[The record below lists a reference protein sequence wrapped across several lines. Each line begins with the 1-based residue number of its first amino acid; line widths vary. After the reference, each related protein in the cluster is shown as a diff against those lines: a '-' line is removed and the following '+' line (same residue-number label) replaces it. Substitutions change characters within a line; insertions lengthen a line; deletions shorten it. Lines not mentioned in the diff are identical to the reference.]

1 MGASC
6 GEKRLHL
13 VLLVSLAAVLVW
25 SVVKPFDF
33 FTWVLEALIP
43 VVGVLVLLFTYRKF
57 RLTNLAYVLIWIH
70 AIILLIGAHY
80 TYSRMPAFN
89 WLRDTFDL
97 SRNHYDRFGHIAQGF
112 VPAILARELLLRTS
126 PLKRGKWF
134 FFIIICICLAMSA
147 FYELLEW
154 WVAAATGTAADLFL
168 ALQGDIWDTQKDM
181 ALCLL
186 GAVVALLA
194 LGKIHDKA
202 LANPTFAVRR

>member
-1 MGASC
+1 MKGSC

-70 AIILLIGAHY
+70 AIILLVGAHY

-89 WLRDTFDL
+89 WLRDTFEL

-112 VPAILARELLLRTS
+112 IPAILARELLLRTS
-126 PLKRGKWF
+126 PLERGKWLS
-134 FFIIICICLAMSA
+134 FIIVCICLAISA

-154 WVAAATGTAADLFL
+154 WVATVTGTAADLFL

-186 GAVVALLA
+186 GAVVALVA
-194 LGKIHDKA
+194 LGRMHDRA
-202 LANPTFAVRR
+202 LDRIEIETG

>member
-1 MGASC
+1 MGASF
-6 GEKRLHL
+6 KDRKLHM
-13 VLLVSLAAVLVW
+13 VLLVSLTGVFIW
-25 SVVKPFDF
+25 SVITPFDF

-43 VVGVLVLLFTYRKF
+43 VVGVLVLLFTYRRF

-134 FFIIICICLAMSA
+134 FFIIVCICLAISA

-181 ALCLL
+181 ALCLW

-202 LANPTFAVRR
+202 LAEVGVGTG

>member
-1 MGASC
+1 MNGSC

-43 VVGVLVLLFTYRKF
+43 VVGVLILLFTYRKF

-134 FFIIICICLAMSA
+134 FFIIICICLAISA

>member
-1 MGASC
+1 MGASF
-6 GEKRLHL
+6 KDRKLHL
-13 VLLVSLAAVLVW
+13 VLLVSLASVLVW

-43 VVGVLVLLFTYRKF
+43 VVGVLILLFTYRKF

-70 AIILLIGAHY
+70 AIILLVGAHY

-89 WLRDTFDL
+89 WLRDTFEL

-112 VPAILARELLLRTS
+112 IPAILARELLLRTS
-126 PLKRGKWF
+126 PLERGQWLS
-134 FFIIICICLAMSA
+134 FIIVCICLAISA

-154 WVAAATGTAADLFL
+154 WVAAVTGTAADLFL

-186 GAVVALLA
+186 GAVVALVA
-194 LGKIHDKA
+194 LGRMHDRS
-202 LANPTFAVRR
+202 LDRIEIETG

>member
-1 MGASC
+1 MEASF
-6 GEKRLHL
+6 KDRKLHL

-33 FTWVLEALIP
+33 FTWILEALIP
-43 VVGVLVLLFTYRKF
+43 VVGVLILLFTYRKF

-70 AIILLIGAHY
+70 AIILLVGAHY
-80 TYSRMPAFN
+80 TYSQMPAFN
-89 WLRDTFDL
+89 WLRDTFEL

-112 VPAILARELLLRTS
+112 IPVILARELLLRTS
-126 PLKRGKWF
+126 PLERGKWLS
-134 FFIIICICLAMSA
+134 FIIVCICLAISA

-154 WVAAATGTAADLFL
+154 WVATVTGTAADLFL

-186 GAVVALLA
+186 GAVVALVA
-194 LGKIHDKA
+194 LGRMHDRA
-202 LANPTFAVRR
+202 LDRIEIETG

>member
-1 MGASC
+1 
-6 GEKRLHL
+6 
-13 VLLVSLAAVLVW
+13 
-25 SVVKPFDF
+25 
-33 FTWVLEALIP
+33 
-43 VVGVLVLLFTYRKF
+43 
-57 RLTNLAYVLIWIH
+57 
-70 AIILLIGAHY
+70 
-80 TYSRMPAFN
+80 MPAFN

-134 FFIIICICLAMSA
+134 FFIIVCICLAISA

-186 GAVVALLA
+186 GAVVALIA
-194 LGKIHDKA
+194 LGKLHDKA
-202 LANPTFAVRR
+202 LAKVGVETG

>member
-1 MGASC
+1 MNGSC

-43 VVGVLVLLFTYRKF
+43 VVGVLILLFTYRKF

-89 WLRDTFDL
+89 WLRDTFEL

-112 VPAILARELLLRTS
+112 IPAILARELLLRTS
-126 PLKRGKWF
+126 PLERGKWLA
-134 FFIIICICLAMSA
+134 FIIVCICLAISA

-154 WVAAATGTAADLFL
+154 WVAAVTGTAADLFL

-181 ALCLL
+181 AMCLL
-186 GAVVALLA
+186 GAVVALAA
-194 LGKIHDKA
+194 LGRMHDRA
-202 LANPTFAVRR
+202 LDRIEIETG

>member
-43 VVGVLVLLFTYRKF
+43 VVGVLVLLFTYRRF

>member
-1 MGASC
+1 MGASF
-6 GEKRLHL
+6 KDRKLHM
-13 VLLVSLAAVLVW
+13 VLLVSLTGVFIW
-25 SVVKPFDF
+25 SVITPFDF

-43 VVGVLVLLFTYRKF
+43 VVGVLVLLFTYRRF

-134 FFIIICICLAMSA
+134 FFIIICICLAISA

-154 WVAAATGTAADLFL
+154 WVAAVTGTAADLFL

-181 ALCLL
+181 ALCLW

-202 LANPTFAVRR
+202 LAEVGVGTG

>member
-1 MGASC
+1 MGASF
-6 GEKRLHL
+6 KDRKLHL

-25 SVVKPFDF
+25 SVITPFDF

-70 AIILLIGAHY
+70 AIILLVGAHY

-89 WLRDTFDL
+89 WLRDTFEL

-126 PLKRGKWF
+126 PLKRGKWLS
-134 FFIIICICLAMSA
+134 FIIICICLAISA

-154 WVAAATGTAADLFL
+154 WIAAVTGTAADLFL

-186 GAVVALLA
+186 GAVVALVA
-194 LGKIHDKA
+194 LGRMHDRA
-202 LANPTFAVRR
+202 LDRIEIETG

>member
-33 FTWVLEALIP
+33 FTWVLEAVIP